1 MVLVPREA
9 MVQQKGSR
17 VRRHLI
23 QDRGDAGGRGEMVIS
38 KMVHEFYFQ
47 KQSNTA
53 KLFSVGETCHL
64 LSVLVC
70 EIELSGLVHINDESQ
85 IYSKLLVIGFNFILA
100 HFVLRINTLERQ
112 EDPRAEGLALS
123 FWRVCTL
130 VLCGVSCLQAQDR
143 HMFIDSWPHTVRK
156 VAQVLGGRG
165 AGSGGRTGVSE
176 SQSVLAA

>member
-1 MVLVPREA
+1 
-9 MVQQKGSR
+9 
-17 VRRHLI
+17 
-23 QDRGDAGGRGEMVIS
+23 MVIS

-53 KLFSVGETCHL
+53 ELFSVGETCHL

-85 IYSKLLVIGFNFILA
+85 IYSKLLVIGVNFIPA

-130 VLCGVSCLQAQDR
+130 VSVLCGVSCLQAQDR
-143 HMFIDSWPHTVRK
+143 NMFVDSWPHTVRK
-156 VAQVLGGRG
+156 VARVLGGRG
-165 AGSGGRTGVSE
+165 AGSGGHTGVSE
-176 SQSVLAA
+176 SQSALAA